1 MFDRLGLAYERD
13 RSQSEREMADKFSLM
28 GLGSAPIVVVPG
40 DQWSGF
46 RPDRINALKDQQ

>member
-1 MFDRLGLAYERD
+1 
-13 RSQSEREMADKFSLM
+13 MADKFSLM